1 MGIYVQE
8 NYHRLLIPAIY
19 LDYSHSTFIQN
30 RSFVTNY
37 YWEII
42 VGKRN
47 IRARGQII
55 ILTIMFHGQPQHSEW
70 LRLLEFKKY
79 QEMAMFYGATRGVY
93 DPAFKSYNYLIIRN

>member
-70 LRLLEFKKY
+70 LRLLEFKNTKRWRCFMGPHEGFMT
-79 QEMAMFYGATRGVY
+79 QHSKVTT
-93 DPAFKSYNYLIIRN
+93 I